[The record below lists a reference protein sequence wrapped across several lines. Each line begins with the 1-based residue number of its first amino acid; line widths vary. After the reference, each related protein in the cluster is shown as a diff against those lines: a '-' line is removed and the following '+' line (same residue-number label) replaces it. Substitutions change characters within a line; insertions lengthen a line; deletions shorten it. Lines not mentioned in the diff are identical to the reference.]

1 MTTAHGKI
9 LLVDDDPKLR
19 LALHRTLQ
27 MLGFDITEASNGE
40 QALRESHNQRFDAVL
55 LDMNMPGMGGI
66 ETCRALRRSAPRL
79 QILMLTVRDSEAD
92 KVQAL
97 DAGADD
103 YVTKPF
109 SIPELAARLRAAVR
123 RATAGLPETPKTIVI
138 GDIAIDP
145 ARRMVHKAHEVVH
158 MTPKEFDLLYYLM
171 SHAGLPITHAKL
183 LQAIW
188 GAEYGRELKYL
199 RTYVHNLR
207 QKLEDNP
214 ASPQYILTEAY
225 IGYRFREP
233 EVGSPAEELS
243 QSST

>member
-1 MTTAHGKI
+1 
-9 LLVDDDPKLR
+9 
-19 LALHRTLQ
+19 
-27 MLGFDITEASNGE
+27 
-40 QALRESHNQRFDAVL
+40 
-55 LDMNMPGMGGI
+55 MNMPGMGGI
-66 ETCRALRRSAPRL
+66 ETCRELRRAALRL

-97 DAGADD
+97 DAGAND

-109 SIPELAARLRAAVR
+109 SIPELAAQLRATVR
-123 RATAGLPETPKTIVI
+123 RATVSFPETPKTIVI

-145 ARRMVHKAHEVVH
+145 ARRMVCKAHEVVH
-158 MTPKEFDLLYYLM
+158 VTPIEFDLLYYLM

-188 GAEYGRELKYL
+188 GAEYGRELEYL
-199 RTYVHNLR
+199 RTYVHTLR

-225 IGYRFREP
+225 IGYRLREP
-233 EVGSPAEELS
+233 EVSGPAAELS
-243 QSST
+243 ASRTPRGAAYPTPATLPAPWILLPADRPRCPPA

>member
-1 MTTAHGKI
+1 MTTSHGKI
-9 LLVDDDPKLR
+9 LIIDDDPKLR
-19 LALHRTLQ
+19 LALHSTLQ

-40 QALRESHNQRFDAVL
+40 QALREATNQRFDAVL

-66 ETCRALRRSAPRL
+66 ETCRELRRMAPRL
-79 QILMLTVRDSEAD
+79 QILMLTVRESEAD

-123 RATAGLPETPKTIVI
+123 RSPTSLLETSKAIVI

-145 ARRMVHKAHEVVH
+145 ARRMVSKAHEVVH
-158 MTPKEFDLLYYLM
+158 LTPKEFDLLYYLM
-171 SHAGLPITHAKL
+171 SRAGLPITHAKL

-188 GAEYGRELKYL
+188 GAEYGRELEYL
-199 RTYVHNLR
+199 RTYIHTLR

-214 ASPQYILTEAY
+214 ASPQYLLTEAY

-233 EVGSPAEELS
+233 EGSELAG
-243 QSST
+243 